1 MNLSS
6 KNSNVKQVKTKN
18 KLTNAHDAAQ
28 FDGAYTLSILRSTFY
43 LCTEISG
50 DFAEVSEHEASVRTT
65 RDTRYTSDTLESVCA
80 MSCIRNNVWQ
90 IVVTR
95 LTVSQ
100 MTNRKV
106 NLLFS
111 RAQIVKI
118 HTSNEVHK
126 I

>member
-1 MNLSS
+1 MSS

-18 KLTNAHDAAQ
+18 KLTNAHD
-28 FDGAYTLSILRSTFY
+28 Y

-50 DFAEVSEHEASVRTT
+50 GFAEVSEHEASVRTT